1 MRSTRAFLA
10 LVVACP
16 LAGASTWI
24 VDVNNG
30 PGTDFTQISSAI
42 AGVSAGDTL
51 LVRTGSYATFV
62 LDKQLA
68 IVAIG
73 AVSFPH
79 ATVQNLPAGSTTV
92 LADFYAFGGFE
103 ALDNAGAL
111 MLDGISCGNQP
122 VAVTNSADV
131 RFRRLNASYGMTC
144 SSSRVEIADSTIAG
158 HDGQPCMCCTY
169 PQTGGPGQIALSV
182 SGGEVHVARS
192 TAIGGHGGA
201 ASCVEIGGC
210 DTDGGNGGAGIAL
223 SSSAR
228 LVLSGTADEFVQGG
242 AGGSSSC
249 IGGSHGVAGAA
260 ISIGASSEA
269 RVSGESLIGG
279 ITNQGGTLTSPSP
292 DDPTLVALE
301 TPTAGGNLTLRVKG
315 PVGATCDVV
324 LGRRPIV
331 IGTPALDEEAL
342 TPVNRVFHLGVIP
355 ANGTVSLNYPVSPS
369 WPQGF
374 SVVFQGRLVV
384 SGSTVYT
391 NSLPTIVQ

>member
-1 MRSTRAFLA
+1 MQIRDAFLA
-10 LVVACP
+10 LVATSP
-16 LAGASTWI
+16 FAAATTWI

-42 AGVSAGDTL
+42 VAVSAGDTL

-68 IVAIG
+68 IVAVG

-92 LADFYAFGGFE
+92 LADLYAFDGFE

-122 VAVTNSADV
+122 VAITNSADV

-144 SSSRVEIADSTIAG
+144 SSSRVEIADSTIVG
-158 HDGQPCMCCTY
+158 HDGQPCMCCIY
-169 PQTGGPGQIALSV
+169 PHTGGPGQIALSV

-192 TAIGGHGGA
+192 TAIGGQGGA

-223 SSSAR
+223 TSSAR
-228 LVLSGTADEFVQGG
+228 LVLSGTVDEFLQGG

-260 ISIGASSEA
+260 LSIGASSEA

-279 ITNQGGTLTSPSP
+279 IANLGGTLASPSP
-292 DDPTLVALE
+292 DDPTLVALDA
-301 TPTAGGNLTLRVKG
+301 PSAGNNFTLRVRG
-315 PVGATCDVV
+315 PAGATCDIV
-324 LGRRPIV
+324 LGRRPIIV
-331 IGTPALDEEAL
+331 GTPALDEEEL

-355 ANGTVSLNYPVSPS
+355 ANGTVSLNYPISPS
-369 WPQGF
+369 WSPGF

-391 NSLPTIVQ
+391 NSLPAIVR